1 MDSLVGVIRINELP
15 RLNFFC
21 CFFLGFFCCWRDDLL
36 VVVAAIPANLSISW
50 CHCRDSHG
58 ACRIRAQQKSRWKKQ
73 QQVVAG
79 GVRFLS
85 YPIPVAART
94 IRVYPIQLLDYEFIS
109 DSLSN

>member
-1 MDSLVGVIRINELP
+1 M
-15 RLNFFC
+15 
-21 CFFLGFFCCWRDDLL
+21 
-36 VVVAAIPANLSISW
+36 VVAAIPANLSISW